1 MLALFFPVL
10 MMDTVNKSNF
20 SSLEIPKFDNI
31 VQKSTYDDETH
42 VELPSVVLFS
52 EQSVA
57 GKTQLIL
64 SCVFMFLLFK
74 QPCSQ

>member
-1 MLALFFPVL
+1 

-42 VELPSVVLFS
+42 VDLPSAVLFS
-52 EQSVA
+52 EQSVS
-57 GKTQLIL
+57 G
-64 SCVFMFLLFK
+64 
-74 QPCSQ
+74 

>member
-1 MLALFFPVL
+1 

-57 GKTQLIL
+57 GKTQLQHIL
-64 SCVFMFLLFK
+64 SCVLMFLLFK
-74 QPCSQ
+74 QPCTL